1 MHLAVKRMKMILL
14 ENLVEAQAPL
24 NVKERSTGKTPLHLA
39 VENNDSDTVDILLQV
54 CLSIIFI
61 VRLVQYRVTD
71 SIPSQN
77 AGPYRGP
84 QRKGKKKFVKNNDSL
99 RKNLEIL

>member
-71 SIPSQN
+71 TLPRTLDLIEVHRE
-77 AGPYRGP
+77 RG
-84 QRKGKKKFVKNNDSL
+84 
-99 RKNLEIL
+99 RKNLSRIMTR